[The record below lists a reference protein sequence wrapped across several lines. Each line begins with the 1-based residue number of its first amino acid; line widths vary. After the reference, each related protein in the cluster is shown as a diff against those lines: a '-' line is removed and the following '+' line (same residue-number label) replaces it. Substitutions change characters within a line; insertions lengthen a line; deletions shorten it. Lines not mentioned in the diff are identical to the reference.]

1 MLHWERYWQK
11 DDKKWG
17 YLDGTNKRYS
27 WKIFSEGK
35 CNRSSKKLIII
46 YFHLLQCMFKN
57 YIGSPTTLHKKNK
70 TGKSA
75 HHHIQGECCLW
86 FKIRIQDLCKHFFS
100 PHFSCQEILNQQLHL
115 LLNNEDEQSMHD
127 PNTKYMNLHI
137 HHTDHAISN
146 RIYSSLLRE
155 RYKA

>member
-35 CNRSSKKLIII
+35 CNRSPKKLIII

-57 YIGSPTTLHKKNK
+57 YIGSPTTPHTHKKTTMKVCSPPYTRGMLSLVQNQNPGSLQ
-70 TGKSA
+70 TLFLSTLQLSRDLESA
-75 HHHIQGECCLW
+75 TSPIIKQWRWAIHAWSKYQIHE
-86 FKIRIQDLCKHFFS
+86 S
-100 PHFSCQEILNQQLHL
+100 PHTSHRPCYF
-115 LLNNEDEQSMHD
+115 
-127 PNTKYMNLHI
+127 
-137 HHTDHAISN
+137 
-146 RIYSSLLRE
+146 
-155 RYKA
+155 